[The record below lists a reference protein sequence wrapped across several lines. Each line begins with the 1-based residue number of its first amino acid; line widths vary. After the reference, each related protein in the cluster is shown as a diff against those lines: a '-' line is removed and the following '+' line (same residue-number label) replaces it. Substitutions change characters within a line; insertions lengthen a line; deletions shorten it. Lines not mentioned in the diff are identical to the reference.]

1 MMNRLMVFAAAVSLF
16 CTAALAQQYKWVD
29 SNGRVQYGDT
39 PPPGAKATRL
49 RPPPPGSAPAAPAAA
64 APAAAGKKD
73 DGKKPLT
80 PEEAFQKRQKDAAE
94 AEQKAQKAAAEAETK
109 RSNCEAAQSQV
120 RGLQSGER
128 MATTNAAGER
138 VYMEDTQRAAELA
151 RAQKAAA
158 DWCK

>member
-1 MMNRLMVFAAAVSLF
+1 MMNRLMVFAAAASLF
-16 CTAALAQQYKWVD
+16 CTAALAPLYKWVD

-49 RPPPPGSAPAAPAAA
+49 KPPPAGPAPAPAA